1 MFSYKCARYTYSS
14 RFCFMLEGVYAYSLR
29 RDIVPLI
36 VETGYRPDGWL
47 GPLVLNNLY
56 FDFSKENTPFEKK
69 MLELIK
75 ELGCRGKPSH
85 VVNDVSVKI

>member
-1 MFSYKCARYTYSS
+1 MFTSILKPGLRILPL
-14 RFCFMLEGVYAYSLR
+14 LEGVYAYNLR

-56 FDFSKENTPFEKK
+56 VNFAKENAPFENK
-69 MLELIK
+69 MVELMK
-75 ELGCRGKPSH
+75 ELGHRGKPSSETEA
-85 VVNDVSVKI
+85 VSVSIT

>member
-1 MFSYKCARYTYSS
+1 
-14 RFCFMLEGVYAYSLR
+14 MLEGVYAYNLR

-56 FDFSKENTPFEKK
+56 FDFSKEKTPFEQK

-85 VVNDVSVKI
+85 VVNGVSVKI